1 MQKSGAMSGVER
13 AIEER
18 EQASCV
24 WTPDMVDSLVETY
37 ADTMAKAGKV
47 ADNGSLTSHES
58 F

>member
-1 MQKSGAMSGVER
+1 MSGVER